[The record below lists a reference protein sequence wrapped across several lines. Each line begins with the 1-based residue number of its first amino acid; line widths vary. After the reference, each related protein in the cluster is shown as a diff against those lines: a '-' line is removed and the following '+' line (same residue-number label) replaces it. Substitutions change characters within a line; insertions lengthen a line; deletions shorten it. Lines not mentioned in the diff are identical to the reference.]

1 MFGYVVVN
9 KPELKIREYYE
20 YRGYYCGLCKALQEK
35 SGARGQFSL
44 TYDMTF
50 LALMLSALYEP
61 EESEALCR
69 CIAHPLEKQRVKRNE
84 MIAYVADMNLL
95 LTWYKCKDDVQDE
108 KKLSKA
114 LYGKSIEEKVMD
126 IGILY
131 PRQEQAVRE
140 NLDSLGALEREE
152 SSDIDALSGCFGRL
166 LAEIFAVRQ
175 DEWEE
180 GLRKIGFFM
189 GRYIYIMDAYDDLEK
204 DKKNGSFN
212 PFLKKETETGFD
224 DWVRQLLQMSA
235 VKFAGEF
242 ERLPILENVEILRN
256 IIYSGVWT
264 KYEETREKRNQQKK
278 EAEEH
283 LI

>member
-20 YRGYYCGLCKALQEK
+20 YRGYYCGLCKALQKK
-35 SGARGQFSL
+35 SGARGQLSL

-61 EESEALCR
+61 EESEDLCR

-84 MIAYVADMNLL
+84 MIGYVADMNLL

-108 KKLSKA
+108 KKLGKA
-114 LYGKSIEEKVMD
+114 LYGKSIEKKVKD

-140 NLDSLGALEREE
+140 NLDSLEVLEREK

-166 LAEIFAVRQ
+166 LAEIFVVRQ
-175 DEWEE
+175 DEWEKS
-180 GLRKIGFFM
+180 LRKIGFFM

-204 DKKNGSFN
+204 DKKKGSFN
-212 PFLKKETETGFD
+212 PFLKMENEAGFD

-235 VKFAGEF
+235 MEFAGEF

-264 KYEETREKRNQQKK
+264 KYEETRAKRDQQKK
-278 EAEEH
+278 ETEEC
-283 LI
+283 